1 MGVMAKRSFRAIGL
15 LFLALGLGSLLLSQ
29 WAVPTEAKGDYI
41 GVLRVDGAID
51 AVSSRYLSR
60 AIGKAEGDEAVL
72 IIVELD
78 TPGGRLDSTR
88 DMVETILESRSPVAV
103 YVSPAGAQ
111 AASAGTF
118 ITVAANFAVMAP
130 ATNIGA
136 ASPISGSGE
145 DLPDTL
151 ARKVNEDTRAFIR
164 AISEQRGRNA
174 EALEDTVTYAR
185 AYSATEALELD
196 IIDIIATDREDLLR
210 QINGRT
216 AQTAAGPVV
225 VNTEGVPVREIDKS
239 LLESFL
245 SVIADPNI
253 AFLLIS
259 IGSMALFI
267 EFLVPFF
274 GPGIVGVI
282 LLALA
287 FVSFGYLSVNWV
299 GVALILIS
307 MGLFYFEMEAP
318 GIGVFGAGGLA
329 SFLVG
334 AFLLFGGFFG
344 SADPLDLTADI
355 SLWLII
361 LMTVAMASAVL
372 TLYFLVRQ
380 GGSADAHVTTVEG
393 ALLGAAAVALSDLNP
408 TGRVLVGDGEWFAT
422 MEEGQRVRAGA
433 NVHVVA
439 VYSGRTLK
447 VSDALPPTA
456 RGARGPLAA
465 FATIIRKA
473 FRR

>member
-1 MGVMAKRSFRAIGL
+1 MAKRLVRAIGVVL
-15 LFLALGLGSLLLSQ
+15 LALGLGSVLLSQ
-29 WAVPTEAKGDYI
+29 WVAPTEAKGDYI

-60 AIGKAEGDEAVL
+60 AIGKAQDDEAVL

-103 YVSPAGAQ
+103 FVSPSGAQ

-164 AISEQRGRNA
+164 AISEQRNRNA
-174 EALEDTVTYAR
+174 EALEDTITYAR
-185 AYSATEALELD
+185 AYSASEALELG
-196 IIDIIATDREDLLR
+196 IIDFIATDRQDLLR
-210 QINGRT
+210 QVHGRT
-216 AQTAAGPVV
+216 AQTSIGPVV
-225 VNTEGVPVREIDKS
+225 VNTDGIPVREIDKS

-245 SVIADPNI
+245 GFIADPNI
-253 AFLLIS
+253 AFVLLSLGS
-259 IGSMALFI
+259 IAVTA
-267 EFLVPFF
+267 EFWVPGF
-274 GPGIVGVI
+274 GPGIIGVV

-287 FVSFGYLSVNWV
+287 FVSFGQLPVNWV
-299 GVALILIS
+299 GVALILFS

-318 GIGVFGAGGLA
+318 GIGVFGAGGVIT
-329 SFLVG
+329 FLVG

-344 SADPLDLTADI
+344 SSDPLDLTVDI
-355 SLWLII
+355 SLWLIV
-361 LMTVAMASAVL
+361 LMTVVMASAVL

-380 GGSADAHVTTVEG
+380 GGSADAYVTTDEG
-393 ALLGAAAVALSDLNP
+393 ALLGVAAVALSDLNP
-408 TGRVLVGDGEWFAT
+408 TGRVLVGEGEWFAT

-447 VSDALPPTA
+447 VSNAPPPSA
-456 RGARGPLAA
+456 RGARGPRAA
-465 FATIIRKA
+465 FVTIFRKA